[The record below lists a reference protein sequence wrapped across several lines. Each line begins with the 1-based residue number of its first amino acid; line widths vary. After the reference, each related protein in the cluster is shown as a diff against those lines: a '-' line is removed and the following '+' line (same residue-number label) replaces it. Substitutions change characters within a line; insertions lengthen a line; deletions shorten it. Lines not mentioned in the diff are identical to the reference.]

1 MNFPM
6 LFFIDIVSVL
16 HFLSDLFIHLLEVY
30 KKVKED
36 RQILIF

>member
-6 LFFIDIVSVL
+6 LFFIDIVPVL
-16 HFLSDLFIHLLEVY
+16 HFLGHLFIHLLEVY
-30 KKVKED
+30 EKVKED